1 MSCCVNVLVNT
12 FELINVGNIS
22 DEYVNTFRK
31 DMENE
36 YEREVFAKDLRD
48 RVAEWMEYD
57 YKEAVEYVKEYIPNI
72 APDSDELILG
82 VERPEKIREIAA
94 NWNMQNS
101 NHVIREIENFEGEM
115 RKNGFNSLSD
125 FLKSKIE
132 PNSGL
137 FSGIKYPASFYSL
150 RKALDAADDMFT
162 YGSPSDL
169 LFVEY
174 EDEEGRERSTYG
186 VTMDEDTKAEILAHP
201 ERYVLINI
209 CYD

>member
-12 FELINVGNIS
+12 FELINVDNIS

-48 RVAEWMEYD
+48 RVAEWMEED
-57 YKEAVEYVKEYIPNI
+57 YKGAVEYVKEYIPNI
-72 APDSDELILG
+72 APDSDEFILG

-94 NWNMQNS
+94 NWNMRNS

-150 RKALDAADDMFT
+150 RKVLDAADDMFT
-162 YGSPSDL
+162 YDSPSDL

-174 EDEEGRERSTYG
+174 KDKEGRERGTYG